1 MIAIF
6 ISPIY
11 ILLNIYILIRFIG
24 FLKAVSDIFKN
35 KILQIFI
42 WIFYFLI
49 ALTPLWSFLLP
60 NNTGIKR
67 VVNLIANYWI
77 GIQIYTILI
86 VAIGQ
91 LLSIILRAFKILPK
105 DFFKRKKPRII
116 SGVVSM
122 LLIACVCIY
131 GMLHAKE
138 IKITNYDV
146 EIQNEALSGQELKI
160 ALIADL
166 HMGYSIGTE
175 HIEKMVNLINKQNAD
190 IVCMP
195 GDIFDNDY
203 DALDNPQALTKALKN
218 IKSKYGTF
226 ATWGNHDVSQKLL
239 AGFTTNFNETLYHDE
254 RMIQFLNDSNIKTLV
269 DESVLINDE
278 FYIVGRNDE
287 KKPVSPDGRIKSAD
301 ELLSDLDKNKPSIV
315 MYHEPDDFDNLSNAG
330 CDLLLSGH
338 THNGQMFPGNLT
350 IGLLWDNAYGYKEYN
365 GMQSITTSG
374 VGVWGANMRVATDNE
389 IAVINVKFV

>member
-11 ILLNIYILIRFIG
+11 VLLNIYILIRFTG
-24 FLKAVSDIFKN
+24 FLKAASDFFKN
-35 KILQIFI
+35 KSAQLFI
-42 WIFYFLI
+42 WIFHFVI

-60 NNTGIKR
+60 NNTDIKR

-86 VAIGQ
+86 VALGQ
-91 LLSIILRAFKILPK
+91 LLSIILRFFKILPK
-105 DFFKRKKPRII
+105 DFFKRKKAHLI
-116 SGVVSM
+116 SGVISI
-122 LLIACVCIY
+122 LLIAGVCTY
-131 GMLHAKE
+131 GMVHAKD
-138 IKITNYDV
+138 IKVTNYDV
-146 EIQNEALSGQELKI
+146 EIENQTLSGKDLKI
-160 ALIADL
+160 VLIADL
-166 HMGYSIGTE
+166 HMGYSIGTK
-175 HIEKMVNLINKQNAD
+175 HIEKMVNLINDQNAD

-203 DALDNPQALTKALKN
+203 DALDSPQDLTKALKN

-239 AGFTTNFNETLYHDE
+239 AGFTTNFKETLYHDE
-254 RMIQFLNDSNIKTLV
+254 RMIKFLNDSNIKTLV

-278 FYIVGRNDE
+278 FYIIGRNDE
-287 KKPVSPDGRIKSAD
+287 KKPVSPDGKIKSAN
-301 ELLSDLDKNKPSIV
+301 ELLSDLDKSKPSIV